1 MSIETLMGM
10 ALGCIGMSRD
20 DFERCTPAEFHQV
33 WQRWAEAR
41 RDAER
46 GEWER
51 TRVLAL
57 FAVSPYTKGNLR
69 AHDILPFPWDDEQT
83 EERREKLSREELN
96 ARFEA
101 AKKRFGLK

>member
-1 MSIETLMGM
+1 MGM

-46 GEWER
+46 GEWDR

-57 FAVSPYTKGNLR
+57 FAVSPYTKGSLR

-83 EERREKLSREELN
+83 EGRREEPSREELH

-101 AKKRFGLK
+101 AKKRLGLK